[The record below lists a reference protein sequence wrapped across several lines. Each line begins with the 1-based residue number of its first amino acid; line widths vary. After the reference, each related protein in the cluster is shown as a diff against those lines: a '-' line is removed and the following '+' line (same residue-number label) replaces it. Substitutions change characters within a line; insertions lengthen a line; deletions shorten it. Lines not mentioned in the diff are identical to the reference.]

1 MPEDNTSVN
10 PIPTIPNPPNDGV
23 VPDPS
28 TFVPPLPTVPDSAQ
42 STVAVD
48 PSTTVPMPTPPASA
62 SPMPEPTTQPSTSA
76 DQSMATQASQEED
89 WVAAGPNDDVRAEVV
104 SKMGAAKNVLIA
116 LSSDPSVD
124 EMATAIGL
132 SLYLDKLG
140 KRATAIY
147 SGTTP
152 NALEFLKPEDTF
164 EPTADTLQDFVIA
177 LNKDKADHLRY
188 KLDGDFVKIYITP
201 YRTRLSENDLDYSYG
216 DYNVDLVLALDV
228 ANGIDLDSALR
239 EHGRIMHDAVIINI
253 TTGNPGKFGEI
264 EWSDK
269 SASSV
274 SEMISRLLYD
284 YGGENK
290 LSKDE
295 ATAFLTGIVAATNRF
310 SNAKTTPVTMK
321 VSSRLM
327 ESGANQQLVS
337 KNITPDVDNEL
348 FGFSSKAHSK
358 TKSKSESDSDAESE
372 SEPETDSPEQDPTSL
387 SIDHPHEPIQEE
399 SKDDATSDSDDA
411 LSTSTDSDSS
421 EETSTQSGSSSTL
434 EPEPSAPS
442 ESPSIPDSPT
452 DSSNEDNSLLDDL
465 KAAERNLADASAE
478 TIPPA
483 EQKPIDINNMSIPEP
498 MPSAPVSP
506 ESVLSEPTLPEPITP
521 EPNVEVSSST
531 QPNSPEA
538 PIMAHPS
545 SMNSEQDN
553 PAPTVPIASS
563 GQVSSSSVPATEFT
577 LPNPTPGIINEP
589 EKVVTPNEGF
599 DATAT
604 DESANKYGK
613 MLQDALDGLEATTG
627 ANSAISS
634 SPDDMF
640 NPAAASAPSAPS
652 TPEINGVPEMN
663 YGPMPGE
670 DILPPPPAPPIDVN
684 QSAEPMPLPQTSF
697 NAVNQPQPMA
707 SPTPTQSD
715 DPSAFKIPGM

>member
-10 PIPTIPNPPNDGV
+10 PIPPL
-23 VPDPS
+23 PDPS
-28 TFVPPLPTVPDSAQ
+28 SSGVSSDPPSFIPPLPTVPDSTQ
-42 STVAVD
+42 PTDGVDSSTTTS
-48 PSTTVPMPTPPASA
+48 PSTSLTSD
-62 SPMPEPTTQPSTSA
+62 SPMPEPTAQSSTP
-76 DQSMATQASQEED
+76 DQSMPIPATQEEEQIP
-89 WVAAGPNDDVRAEVV
+89 AGPDDDIRAEVV

-116 LSSDPSVD
+116 LSSDPTVD

-132 SLYLDKLG
+132 SLYLDRLG

-164 EPTADTLQDFVIA
+164 ESTADTLQDFVIA

-201 YRTRLSENDLDYSYG
+201 YRARISENDLDYSYG

-239 EHGRIMHDAVIINI
+239 EHGRIMHDAVIVNI

-269 SASSV
+269 AASSV
-274 SEMISRLLYD
+274 AEMISRLLYD
-284 YGGENK
+284 YGGDNK
-290 LSKDE
+290 PSKDE

-321 VSSRLM
+321 ISSRLM

-348 FGFSSKAHSK
+348 FNLSG
-358 TKSKSESDSDAESE
+358 KSKSKSKSKSDSKTDSEAKPEPEPESE
-372 SEPETDSPEQDPTSL
+372 SSDQDPTSL
-387 SIDHPHEPIQEE
+387 NIEHAHEPIQEE
-399 SKDDATSDSDDA
+399 SKDDNPSDSDDD
-411 LSTSTDSDSS
+411 L
-421 EETSTQSGSSSTL
+421 SSSTESNPSDESSAQSETSSSSDS
-434 EPEPSAPS
+434 EPLAPS
-442 ESPSIPDSPT
+442 ES
-452 DSSNEDNSLLDDL
+452 SSTPEPATSSDDEDNSLLDEL
-465 KAAERNLADASAE
+465 KTAEQSLTDASAE
-478 TIPPA
+478 TIPPV
-483 EQKPIDINNMSIPEP
+483 EQKPIDINNMSVPEP
-498 MPSAPVSP
+498 IP
-506 ESVLSEPTLPEPITP
+506 LEPTLPEPIAS
-521 EPNVEVSSST
+521 EPNVGASSST
-531 QPNSPEA
+531 QSNYPEEPIIAYPSPTNPGQDNLTPTA
-538 PIMAHPS
+538 PI
-545 SMNSEQDN
+545 
-553 PAPTVPIASS
+553 TSS
-563 GQVSSSSVPATEFT
+563 GQVGSTSAPATEFT

-589 EKVVTPNEGF
+589 EKIVTPNEGF
-599 DATAT
+599 DATPT
-604 DESANKYGK
+604 NESTNRYGK
-613 MLQDALDGLEATTG
+613 MLQDALDGLETTTG

-663 YGPMPGE
+663 YAPMPGE

-707 SPTPTQSD
+707 SPTPTQPD